1 MTMLAIAG
9 FARRFWPILLALSVA
24 GALWLWGESRY
35 RDGVSAER
43 ASWQQARAEL
53 LELRRRKADWSAAK
67 LAERLDAIPNT
78 VTKETIRVETHWR
91 DRPVRECFDAG
102 LVQSLEEARAAIR
115 RSPAASTSDGSL
127 PASPGVAT
135 PGD

>member
-1 MTMLAIAG
+1 MTALLLLK
-9 FARRFWPILLALSVA
+9 RFWPVLAGLAVLT
-24 GALWLWGESRY
+24 ALWGWGNSRY
-35 RDGVSAER
+35 RDGMQTER
-43 ASWQQARAEL
+43 QAWQVARVEL

-115 RSPAASTSDGSL
+115 RSPAPSTSDGGL